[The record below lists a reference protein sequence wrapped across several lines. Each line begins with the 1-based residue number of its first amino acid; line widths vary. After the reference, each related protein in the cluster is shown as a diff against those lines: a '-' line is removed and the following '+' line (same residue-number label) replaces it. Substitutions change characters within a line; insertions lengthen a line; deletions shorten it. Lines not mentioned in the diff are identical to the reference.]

1 MAYYRVGKGFTV
13 TRDGIQIISV
23 MRDRTQI
30 SRVRCDLA

>member
-1 MAYYRVGKGFTV
+1 MAYYRMGKGLTV

-30 SRVRCDLA
+30 RRVTCDLA